1 MKWTLAQQRLYR
13 WQVAALDHATGRF
26 GDDARRD
33 LLERI
38 TGQRSTSEINEVGM
52 GLIIEE
58 QAKLLL
64 QCGVRTRAP
73 ACPAWAGGRPRPR
86 GDRRRLTQDEYIEVL
101 VRKLGWDGQPERLG
115 GMIRMLTRGWKT
127 GVPALTTREKT
138 MLINALRNLLRDIRA
153 GKASGERPAC
163 RDDCGAGRPEFQQP
177 PPAAR

>member
-13 WQVAALDHATGRF
+13 WQVGALDHSTGRF
-26 GDDARRD
+26 GDEARRD

-64 QCGVRTRAP
+64 QCGVRTRP
-73 ACPAWAGGRPRPR
+73 PRPR

-153 GKASGERPAC
+153 GKARAE
-163 RDDCGAGRPEFQQP
+163 RPEFLQP